1 MFMLAAGG
9 AMAGMQAF
17 QAYKAS
23 KAKAAAEMTQYNDRM
38 MKQSMSSGVEMFN
51 NAQAN
56 ANRMVANKN
65 IASAAIENLM
75 RQQSD
80 STRMN
85 ESAKTNMARGL
96 ETQTQAVRNK
106 AANKLG
112 RNSGTFKLA
121 VDKMKETGATAFAQ
135 QSQNEYRTAQ
145 DQERQYQNNLSQRDL
160 MTSNQ
165 TAALIPGLPPVQPNH
180 TAAAIQGG
188 MQGMQQGMSMASSF
202 GNALKQTG
210 LDIPKWMLPVN

>member
-65 IASAAIENLM
+65 IAAAAIENLM
-75 RQQSD
+75 RQQAD
-80 STRMN
+80 ADRMN
-85 ESAKTNMARGL
+85 ESTKSNMAKGL
-96 ETQTQAVRNK
+96 ETQMQSVRNQ

-121 VDKMKETGATAFAQ
+121 VEKMKETGSTAFAQ
-135 QSQNEYRTAQ
+135 QSQNEYRTEQ
-145 DQERQYQNNLSQRDL
+145 DQARQYKNNLSQRDL
-160 MTSNQ
+160 MTSNS

-180 TAAAIQGG
+180 TAAAIGG
-188 MQGMQQGMSMASSF
+188 AMSGAQQGMSMASSL
-202 GNALKQTG
+202 GNALSTTDGKV
-210 LDIPKWMLPVN
+210 PSWMRFK